1 MRIEP
6 FSVGDYVHVY
16 NRGNRKQDIVINEKD
31 MWRFM
36 QVLRFF
42 NDIHSSQNSLRNILQ
57 EQEKIRKLS
66 VSDTDS
72 MGSLLKVPE
81 SVFQVGWPKDWPEKD
96 PLVKILCYC
105 LMPNHFHLLLQEIRE
120 GGISKF
126 MQKLGIGYTNYF
138 NLKHKETGKLF
149 QGAYKGR
156 TVKENQ
162 FYLEYLSVYIQ
173 VKNVL
178 ELFPGG
184 LEEALKDVDKA
195 FEFAE
200 VYKFSSFPDFVGK
213 RKSLIIEKDILGDI
227 FPTPEDYRKFA
238 KEIIESKKY
247 NILEEL
253 KIDEK

>member
-6 FSVGDYVHVY
+6 FSVGDFVHVY

-36 QVLRFF
+36 QALRFF
-42 NDIHSSQNSLRNILQ
+42 NDSHSSLNVLRQITSL
-57 EQEKIRKLS
+57 KAKKVVDIRYQQ
-66 VSDTDS
+66 
-72 MGSLLKVPE
+72 PE
-81 SVFQVGWPKDWPEKD
+81 SVFQVGWPKDWPERE

-138 NLKHKETGKLF
+138 NLRHKETGKLF

-156 TVKENQ
+156 TIKENQ

-184 LEEALKDVDKA
+184 LEEALKDIDKA
-195 FEFAE
+195 LEFAE
-200 VYKFSSFPDFVGK
+200 IYKFSSFTDFVGK
-213 RKSLIIEKDILGDI
+213 RKSLIIDTDIFGDI
-227 FPTPEDYRKFA
+227 FAAPEDYKKFA
-238 KEIIESKKY
+238 KEIIESRKY

-253 KIDEK
+253 KIDEE

>member
-1 MRIEP
+1 MRKEE

-16 NRGNRKQDIVINEKD
+16 NRGNRKQNIFIDEKD
-31 MWRFM
+31 MWRFL
-36 QVLRFF
+36 QGLRFF
-42 NDIHSSQNSLRNILQ
+42 NDTHVSQNALRNILQ
-57 EQEKIRKLS
+57 ERRKKWL

-72 MGSLLKVPE
+72 LKVPE
-81 SVFQVGWPKDWPEKD
+81 SVFHVGWPKDWPGRE

-120 GGISKF
+120 GGVSKF

-138 NLKHKETGKLF
+138 NLKHKETGKVF
-149 QGAYKGR
+149 QGAYKSR

-162 FYLEYLSVYIQ
+162 FYLEHLSVYIQ

-184 LEEALKDVDKA
+184 TEEALKNIDKA
-195 FEFAE
+195 LEFAE
-200 VYKFSSFPDFVGK
+200 IYKFSSFPDFIGK
-213 RKSLIIEKDILGDI
+213 RNSLIIDKGI
-227 FPTPEDYRKFA
+227 FEEIFSTPESYKKFA
-238 KEIIESKKY
+238 REIIESRKY

-253 KIDEK
+253 KIDGE

>member
-1 MRIEP
+1 MRKEE
-6 FSVGDYVHVY
+6 FSVGDYIHVY
-16 NRGNRKQDIVINEKD
+16 NRGNRKQNIFIDEKD
-31 MWRFM
+31 MWRFL
-36 QVLRFF
+36 QGLRFF
-42 NDIHSSQNSLRNILQ
+42 NDSHSSTNALRNILQ
-57 EQEKIRKLS
+57 ERRKKWLI
-66 VSDTDS
+66 SDTNQFLR
-72 MGSLLKVPE
+72 MPE

-138 NLKHKETGKLF
+138 NLRHRETGKVF
-149 QGAYKGR
+149 QGGYKCR
-156 TVKENQ
+156 TVRENQ

-184 LEEALKDVDKA
+184 IEEALKDIDKA

-200 VYKFSSFPDFVGK
+200 IYKFSSFPDFIGK
-213 RKSLIIEKDILGDI
+213 RESLIIEKDILGDI
-227 FPTPEDYRKFA
+227 FPTPEDYKKFA

-247 NILEEL
+247 NMLEEL